1 MRLTI
6 IDESISLSNQTA
18 LYWFTNDLR
27 LQDNITLNAV
37 CRESASI
44 AFIYVF
50 NPLWLTPKNYHQRFV
65 GQHPLTFII
74 QSLHDLELQLRA
86 LGHTLYIIEGNPS
99 VEIPSL
105 VQDND
110 ITLLG
115 KSRQLGWYETKTW
128 QTLQQR
134 LPKQKMVSK
143 WSNQLYTSEHLFGLM
158 QLATPDNDVGSS
170 DNADILQSF
179 SKFRNHVEKQS
190 LRQLDV
196 STTMVHDLPAPRVL
210 QGNFKTIADLQL
222 LQQSNFKAT
231 NASEHSNDQIF
242 EGGEHAA
249 QSHLKAYFTGI
260 YPTTYK
266 RTRNE
271 LDGWNSSTKF
281 SPYLA
286 NGNLSPRQ
294 IWAAVE
300 EFEKTHIKNGD
311 TYWIKFELLWREYF
325 HWQGLQQGVS
335 LYQFQGM
342 ASTRPLTTYLPER
355 FQKWCQ
361 GNTPYALI
369 NACMKQLNATG
380 YMSNRGRQMSA
391 SCLVNELGVDW
402 RYGAAY
408 FQEKL
413 IDHDVASNWGNWQY
427 IAGVGVDPRGGRH
440 FNLEKQQQSYDANG
454 EFVAKW
460 QGSSSNQPLDSLDA
474 VGWPCLPTSNT
485 SSHSAKLDQQ

>member
-1 MRLTI
+1 MS
-6 IDESISLSNQTA
+6 DQTA
-18 LYWFTNDLR
+18 LYWFSNDLR
-27 LQDNITLNAV
+27 LQDNITLNTV
-37 CRESASI
+37 CRQSSSV

-50 NPLWLTPKNYHQRFV
+50 NPLWLMPKNYHQRFI

-74 QSLHDLELQLRA
+74 QSLLDLEKQLKA
-86 LGHTLYIIEGNPS
+86 LGHTLYIVEGNPAIA
-99 VEIPSL
+99 IPSL

-110 ITLLG
+110 ITLVG
-115 KSRQLGWYETKTW
+115 KSQQLGRYEDKTW
-128 QTLQQR
+128 LTLQQR
-134 LPKQKMVSK
+134 LPEQKMVSK
-143 WSNQLYTSEHLFGLM
+143 WSNQLYKSEHLFGAM
-158 QLATPDNDVGSS
+158 QFDTHGGDIVSTDSAN
-170 DNADILQSF
+170 ILQSF
-179 SKFRNHVEKQS
+179 SKFRNHVEKQNI
-190 LRQLDV
+190 RQLDV
-196 STTMVHDLPAPRVL
+196 STPLSLPAPLLLR
-210 QGNFKTIADLQL
+210 GNFKTIIDLQL
-222 LQQSNFKAT
+222 LQQSHFKAT
-231 NASEHSNDQIF
+231 DPSRHSNDEIF
-242 EGGEHAA
+242 IGGEQTA
-249 QSHLKAYFTGI
+249 QSHLKAYFTST
-260 YPTTYK
+260 YPSTYK

-300 EFEKTHIKNGD
+300 EFEKKHIKNDD

-325 HWQGLQQGVS
+325 HWQALKQGVS
-335 LYQFQGM
+335 LYKFKGM
-342 ASTRPLTTYLPER
+342 ASNRPLTTYLPER

-361 GNTPYALI
+361 GNTPFALV

-380 YMSNRGRQMSA
+380 YMSNRGRQLTA

-440 FNLEKQQQSYDANG
+440 FNLEKQQQSYDPKG

-460 QGSSSNQPLDSLDA
+460 QGNSNNQPLDSLDA
-474 VGWPCLPTSNT
+474 VGWPCMPTSNT